1 VFGER
6 LAEVSVSANPH
17 PLQTALDRTTA
28 ATYTAIDLLDIA
40 DQRKPVNEDGKVGRP
55 DARQLSLYGA
65 IISSC
70 IAAIEEA
77 FEGLTLAGL
86 ASLGVPPAAM
96 SSLAV
101 VIGKSMQSP
110 NPENLDRLM
119 GDYLGFRPSN
129 HWTAY
134 LAHSPAV
141 NVHYHLKDQ
150 SLDHRHMYTTFAS
163 SRPFARKELSGILAR
178 FAKIRNYFAHQDASV
193 KVFKGDELQQLRAL
207 RNRPANSA
215 SEEAFLEVISA
226 TCAVTLD
233 ANASPTENPV
243 VDWTL
248 HETHP
253 RNALFLC
260 IGIVASTC
268 DSLALHLESSG
279 ILISSYDRLTLCAQE
294 GKWSEWTEGF
304 TFGTSNVD
312 FTLVPYRPSL
322 RKRR

>member
-1 VFGER
+1 LFGER
-6 LAEVSVSANPH
+6 LAEVSMSANPH

-40 DQRKPVNEDGKVGRP
+40 DQRKPVSEDGKPGRP

-65 IISSC
+65 IVSSC

-77 FEGLTLAGL
+77 FEALTLAGL
-86 ASLGVPPAAM
+86 TGLGVPPAAM
-96 SSLAV
+96 SRLAG
-101 VIGKSMQSP
+101 VIGRSMQSP

-119 GDYLGFRPSN
+119 GDYLGFRPSDC
-129 HWTAY
+129 WTAH

-141 NVHYHLKDQ
+141 NVHYNLKDQ
-150 SLDHRHMYTTFAS
+150 SLDHRHMYTTFAL
-163 SRPFARKELSGILAR
+163 SRPFDRKELSGVLAR
-178 FAKIRNYFAHQDASV
+178 FVRIRNYFAHQDASV
-193 KVFKGDELQQLRAL
+193 RIFEKSALQHLGAL
-207 RNRPANSA
+207 CNRPASSA
-215 SEEAFLEVISA
+215 VEKAFLETVSA

-233 ANASPTENPV
+233 ANASPTDDPV
-243 VDWTL
+243 AGWTL

-260 IGIVASTC
+260 IGIVASAC
-268 DSLALHLESSG
+268 GSLAQHLESSG
-279 ILISSYDRLTLCAQE
+279 ILISSYDRLLLRAQE
-294 GKWSEWTEGF
+294 GKWSEWTEGL

-312 FTLVPYRPSL
+312 FALVPYSPSL

>member
-1 VFGER
+1 LFGER
-6 LAEVSVSANPH
+6 LAEVSVPANPH

-40 DQRKPVNEDGKVGRP
+40 DQRKPVSEDGKPGRP

-65 IISSC
+65 IVSSC

-77 FEGLTLAGL
+77 FEALTLAGL
-86 ASLGVPPAAM
+86 TGLGVPPAAM
-96 SSLAV
+96 SRLAG
-101 VIGKSMQSP
+101 VIGRSMQSP

-119 GDYLGFRPSN
+119 GDYLGFRPSDC
-129 HWTAY
+129 WTAH

-141 NVHYHLKDQ
+141 NVHYNLKDQ
-150 SLDHRHMYTTFAS
+150 SLDHRHMYTTFAL
-163 SRPFARKELSGILAR
+163 SRPFDRKEKS
-178 FAKIRNYFAHQDASV
+178 
-193 KVFKGDELQQLRAL
+193 ELQHLGAL
-207 RNRPANSA
+207 CNRPASSA
-215 SEEAFLEVISA
+215 VEKAFLETVSA

-233 ANASPTENPV
+233 ANASPTDDPV
-243 VDWTL
+243 AGWTL

-260 IGIVASTC
+260 IGIVASAC
-268 DSLALHLESSG
+268 GSLAQHLESSG
-279 ILISSYDRLTLCAQE
+279 ILISSYDRLLLRAQE
-294 GKWSEWTEGF
+294 GKWSEWTEGL

-312 FTLVPYRPSL
+312 FALVPYSPSL